1 MNPGTPAASPRPSLS
16 LKTWLAAVGLLL
28 VLLGAVIGWRLAH
41 QEREVQHCSRFL
53 LNTVC
58 SLHVP
63 GGPEWGPVL
72 DRVLDET
79 ARLNVLFNPHDPQSP
94 VYAFNVR
101 HEPVRDPEIAAVV
114 AAALQVSR
122 ESGGAFDVTI
132 FPLVSLWREARRQNR
147 PPPPAAIEQA
157 KTRVD
162 WRRLSVA
169 DSRVDKAKPEVQM
182 DLGGIA
188 KGYAAGLAARRLQA
202 AGVRAGLV
210 DFGGNVVA
218 FGRMGRRGWKIG
230 VQDPRGT
237 GLIGVLEVRDA
248 AVSTSGDYERYFEA
262 DGVRYHHL
270 LDPHTGR
277 PAHGMRSVT
286 VVAKDPVLADA
297 WSTAFFV
304 RGPAWTAAYCGQHP
318 EVEALWVDAAGTLG
332 MSPSLAPRFKR
343 TRAR

>member
-1 MNPGTPAASPRPSLS
+1 VNPGTPAASPRPSLS

-188 KGYAAGLAARRLQA
+188 KGYAAAWRPGVCKLRGCARDWWISGAMWSPSAHGAPRMENRRAGPEGHGSDRRVGSARRGGFHL
-202 AGVRAGLV
+202 GGL
-210 DFGGNVVA
+210 
-218 FGRMGRRGWKIG
+218 
-230 VQDPRGT
+230 
-237 GLIGVLEVRDA
+237 
-248 AVSTSGDYERYFEA
+248 
-262 DGVRYHHL
+262 
-270 LDPHTGR
+270 
-277 PAHGMRSVT
+277 
-286 VVAKDPVLADA
+286 
-297 WSTAFFV
+297 
-304 RGPAWTAAYCGQHP
+304 
-318 EVEALWVDAAGTLG
+318 
-332 MSPSLAPRFKR
+332 
-343 TRAR
+343 